1 MLKSDN
7 KDVQEHACGALRNLS
22 MKREVSRKIGEE
34 GALPYMI
41 GLLRSPDER
50 IQEQVLALHALYLLF
65 WYTSTNADANL
76 GHFVQAATLIRNLS
90 VNDDNKNRIAQAG
103 GLAPLIILLSSP
115 LPRIQE
121 QAPFLSRTA
130 SLRASGAYV
139 LNKH

>member
-50 IQEQVLALHALYLLF
+50 IQEQVTCSTCTLLAFL
-65 WYTSTNADANL
+65 
-76 GHFVQAATLIRNLS
+76 VQEY
-90 VNDDNKNRIAQAG
+90 KC
-103 GLAPLIILLSSP
+103 
-115 LPRIQE
+115 
-121 QAPFLSRTA
+121 
-130 SLRASGAYV
+130 
-139 LNKH
+139 